1 MPEYVLGNK
10 AKELYRYTKEVT
22 QPVPDDTVKA
32 KDVSKVMRMI
42 AQARTPEEM
51 RATLYATAD
60 RLDNRKQ
67 RPRFPKSESFGMIKD
82 LRDAARIAM
91 RSIHAANDT
100 NFKEHPMERLT
111 EIKRTI
117 DECNLLL
124 QMVELAHD
132 LGYIDKKRMGTW
144 TSKITDVKRMSL
156 SWLKKDGARAAA
168 IKDGQDRQQLERL
181 VALVREIMEK
191 EAAAKDQEDQEDQEN
206 QEDTPPQ

>member
-1 MPEYVLGNK
+1 MPEYVLGNR

-32 KDVSKVMRMI
+32 ADVSKVMRMI
-42 AQARTPEEM
+42 AQANNLEEM
-51 RATLYATAD
+51 RATLYTTAV
-60 RLDNRKQ
+60 RLDNRKKQ
-67 RPRFPKSESFGMIKD
+67 KRPRFPKSESFGMIKD

-124 QMVELAHD
+124 QLVELAHD

-144 TSKITDVKRMSL
+144 TGKITDVKRMSL

-168 IKDGQDRQQLERL
+168 IKEGQDRQQLKQL

-191 EAAAKDQEDQEDQEN
+191 EAAAKDQQ
-206 QEDTPPQ
+206 DTPPQ

>member
-32 KDVSKVMRMI
+32 DDVSKVMRMI
-42 AQARTPEEM
+42 ARANTLEEM
-51 RATLYATAD
+51 RGTLYATAD
-60 RLDNRKQ
+60 RLDNRKK

-124 QMVELAHD
+124 QLVEVAHD
-132 LGYIDKKRMGTW
+132 LGYIGST
-144 TSKITDVKRMSL
+144 
-156 SWLKKDGARAAA
+156 
-168 IKDGQDRQQLERL
+168 
-181 VALVREIMEK
+181 EK
-191 EAAAKDQEDQEDQEN
+191 AKSDN
-206 QEDTPPQ
+206 KNAGI

>member
-32 KDVSKVMRMI
+32 EDVSKVMRII
-42 AQARTPEEM
+42 AQAHTAEEM

-60 RLDNRKQ
+60 RLDNRKK

-82 LRDAARIAM
+82 LRDARIAM

-100 NFKEHPMERLT
+100 NFKEHPMDRLT

-124 QMVELAHD
+124 QLVELAHD

-144 TSKITDVKRMSL
+144 TSKITDVKKMSL

-168 IKDGQDRQQLERL
+168 IKEGQDRQQLKQL
-181 VALVREIMEK
+181 VALVREIMEN
-191 EAAAKDQEDQEDQEN
+191 EAAAKDQQ
-206 QEDTPPQ
+206 DTPPQ